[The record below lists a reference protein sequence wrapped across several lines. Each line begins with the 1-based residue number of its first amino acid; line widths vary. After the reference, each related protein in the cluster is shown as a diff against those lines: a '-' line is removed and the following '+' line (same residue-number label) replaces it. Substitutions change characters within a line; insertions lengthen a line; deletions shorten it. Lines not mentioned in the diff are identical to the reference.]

1 MDDDMDELRLD
12 APERAPAPR
21 PPAPRH
27 VGARRV
33 ARAREIAAGVGH
45 FLTRAIGKMTNVATR
60 NTTPL
65 MYHEGLP
72 DRK

>member
-1 MDDDMDELRLD
+1 MDDDVDELRLD
-12 APERAPAPR
+12 APERV
-21 PPAPRH
+21 PAPRH
-27 VGARRV
+27 LGVRRV
-33 ARAREIAAGVGH
+33 ARARVIAAGADH

-65 MYHEGLP
+65 MYHEGVP